1 MELGIRRHDDARLD
15 HAVVKRRKTDI
26 EGRPMGIA
34 NKNPILDTS
43 QYEVEFLNG
52 DIKILTANQIA
63 ENLLAQVDEEGNR
76 QMFIDEIIDHRVNK
90 DAITKDKATYTTK
103 TGRTR
108 KVRTTRGWELYVQWR
123 DGSGDWVS
131 LKDLKDSYPI
141 ELAQYAV
148 DNNLQTEAAF
158 AWWVPYVQ
166 RKRRL
171 IIGKLKSKYWQRTH
185 KYGIRIPKSIEEAKA
200 IDEENGNTL
209 WMDAIRMEMAN
220 VMMAF
225 DEIDDPSKL
234 GKEFNEITGHLI
246 FDVKLGENF
255 RRKARWVAD
264 CHKTSA
270 PSAVTYSTVV
280 SRDSV
285 RIIFLVAALNDLDV
299 QGADIQNAYLI
310 APNKEKL
317 WM

>member
-1 MELGIRRHDDARLD
+1 MERRVRGLG
-15 HAVVKRRKTDI
+15 
-26 EGRPMGIA
+26 
-34 NKNPILDTS
+34 S
-43 QYEVEFLNG
+43 
-52 DIKILTANQIA
+52 
-63 ENLLAQVDEEGNR
+63 
-76 QMFIDEIIDHRVNK
+76 
-90 DAITKDKATYTTK
+90 
-103 TGRTR
+103 
-108 KVRTTRGWELYVQWR
+108 
-123 DGSGDWVS
+123 
-131 LKDLKDSYPI
+131 
-141 ELAQYAV
+141 YAV

-171 IIGKLKSKYWQRTH
+171 IIGKLKSKYWQKTH
-185 KYGIRIPKSIEEAKA
+185 KYGIRVPKSIEEAKA

-255 RRKARWVAD
+255 RRKNRCVAD
-264 CHKTSA
+264 GHKTSA

-285 RIIFLVAALNDLDV
+285 RIIFLVAALNGLDV

-317 WM
+317 WMKAGPEFGDHAGKYFVVAREIGRAHV

>member
-52 DIKILTANQIA
+52 DIEILTANQIA
-63 ENLLAQVDEEGNR
+63 ENLLAQVDEEGYR

-131 LKDLKDSYPI
+131 LK
-141 ELAQYAV
+141 
-148 DNNLQTEAAF
+148 
-158 AWWVPYVQ
+158 
-166 RKRRL
+166 
-171 IIGKLKSKYWQRTH
+171 
-185 KYGIRIPKSIEEAKA
+185 A
-200 IDEENGNTL
+200 I
-209 WMDAIRMEMAN
+209 
-220 VMMAF
+220 
-225 DEIDDPSKL
+225 
-234 GKEFNEITGHLI
+234 
-246 FDVKLGENF
+246 
-255 RRKARWVAD
+255 
-264 CHKTSA
+264 C
-270 PSAVTYSTVV
+270 
-280 SRDSV
+280 SR
-285 RIIFLVAALNDLDV
+285 
-299 QGADIQNAYLI
+299 
-310 APNKEKL
+310 
-317 WM
+317 